1 VLKRDR
7 VGIHD
12 NFFDSGGHSLLAV
25 RLISEMEKVFNQK
38 LPLAMLFQ
46 FPTVEQLAGALFEKG
61 LPGRSSLVPIQSI
74 GSQPPFFFVHGD
86 YAYAHFTRYL
96 DRDRPFYG
104 LAQHLE
110 GKIRHS
116 CIEDIAADYIGKIRT
131 VQPDGPYFIGG
142 HSVGALIAFE
152 MAQQLHKAGQKL
164 ALLALLESSFAGDSA
179 VIANGRSVQS
189 KIRQHALNLSEL
201 DSKAKLNYVLK
212 WLQSQLRT
220 RIYHPY
226 CKRLVCEIYHVFRMH
241 LPLELEK
248 FYVEKIV
255 FPKIYKRAAR
265 NYRPKAYPGRVVYF
279 KARED
284 MRDSAATWRGVAQGG
299 VEVHEASGDHLSM
312 LLEPHARDLAE
323 ELTLC
328 LSKAQAGEYVRP
340 VTVEQKCALTGRAR
354 GHLNTAV
361 SQPRED
367 SRPT

>member
-1 VLKRDR
+1 
-7 VGIHD
+7 
-12 NFFDSGGHSLLAV
+12 
-25 RLISEMEKVFNQK
+25 
-38 LPLAMLFQ
+38 
-46 FPTVEQLAGALFEKG
+46 
-61 LPGRSSLVPIQSI
+61 
-74 GSQPPFFFVHGD
+74 
-86 YAYAHFTRYL
+86 
-96 DRDRPFYG
+96 
-104 LAQHLE
+104 
-110 GKIRHS
+110 
-116 CIEDIAADYIGKIRT
+116 
-131 VQPDGPYFIGG
+131 
-142 HSVGALIAFE
+142 
-152 MAQQLHKAGQKL
+152 
-164 ALLALLESSFAGDSA
+164 
-179 VIANGRSVQS
+179 
-189 KIRQHALNLSEL
+189 
-201 DSKAKLNYVLK
+201 
-212 WLQSQLRT
+212 
-220 RIYHPY
+220 
-226 CKRLVCEIYHVFRMH
+226 MH